1 MVDRHQTR
9 LFYAGFLFSSEIQ
22 NPAWNFLDLW
32 MEYITNQGLALLLM
46 KARNPN
52 FWVQHFLMYWHYQST
67 TKLARSHIRNQVQK
81 STIWTSGIL
90 IRI

>member
-46 KARNPN
+46 K
-52 FWVQHFLMYWHYQST
+52 S
-67 TKLARSHIRNQVQK
+67 KLLGATFFNVLALPIHD
-81 STIWTSGIL
+81 
-90 IRI
+90 